1 MKKGFFITFEGNDGA
16 GKTTIAKACM
26 DQLKEQGHEVIYTRE
41 PGGSRIAEQIRG
53 ILLDNE
59 NTDMDA
65 RTEAI
70 LYAAARRQHLVDIV
84 APALAQGKIVL
95 CDRFLDSSLAYQ
107 GVGRGLGINEVEE
120 LNRFAIHDLMPDKT
134 IFLAVSNEIA
144 QQRMGARSEAL
155 NRLDNEKADFHEKVR
170 AGYEK
175 LLQRDPQRIVKI
187 DASGSVDHVSAAAM
201 KEIDKVIYG

>member
-1 MKKGFFITFEGNDGA
+1 
-16 GKTTIAKACM
+16 
-26 DQLKEQGHEVIYTRE
+26 
-41 PGGSRIAEQIRG
+41 
-53 ILLDNE
+53 
-59 NTDMDA
+59 MDA

-187 DASGSVDHVSAAAM
+187 DASGSVDHVSATAM
-201 KEIDKVIYG
+201 KEIEKVIYG